1 MIEKVKVKWHFSKK
15 KERKEKNSVIKTSQ
29 EIYFGT
35 LGRKILIFEQA

>member
-15 KERKEKNSVIKTSQ
+15 RKEKNSVIKTSQ